1 MDSTEAPPPSLWSVA
16 LNSGPV
22 MMITS
27 SALFAVMGVL
37 VKLAGAEAPPSHVV
51 FWRSVFSLV
60 PLLPLAARDARVVRP
75 NAVWPL
81 VARSLAGVGSMF
93 CYFTAISRL
102 PLGDAVVM
110 SYASPLWVALFGP
123 VLIGEASTPGL
134 WRALWVGFLG
144 VALVAQPSLHG
155 DPLGVAAAMTTSV
168 LAGIAYLYVRVATRT
183 ERSDTIVFWFGVI
196 SALVF
201 LPFVVLAPRSYGV
214 VTWLELA
221 ATGGVAMLAQ
231 LAMTRGYALGA
242 ASRMS
247 IYAYATPVFAYG
259 GGLLVLGEPPGW
271 RGIAGTALVA
281 FAGSLAVRAKPPV

>member
-1 MDSTEAPPPSLWSVA
+1 MDSHDARPRSLWSRA
-16 LNSGPV
+16 LINGPL
-22 MMITS
+22 MMVTS
-27 SALFAVMGVL
+27 SVLFAVMGVL
-37 VKLAGAEAPPSHVV
+37 VKLAGAEARPSHIV

-60 PLLPLAARDARVVRP
+60 PLLPMAARDTGVVRP

-81 VARSLAGVGSMF
+81 VVRSLAGVGSMF

-134 WRALWVGFLG
+134 WRALWIGFFG

-155 DPLGVAAAMTTSV
+155 DPVGVAAAMTTSV
-168 LAGIAYLYVRVATRT
+168 LAGVAYLYVRVATRT

-201 LPFVVLAPRSYGV
+201 FPSILINPRSYGWS
-214 VTWLELA
+214 TWLELA
-221 ATGGVAMLAQ
+221 ATGGVAMVAQ
-231 LAMTRGYALGA
+231 LAMTRGYALGN

-247 IYAYATPVFAYG
+247 VYAYATPVFAYAS
-259 GGLLVLGEPPGW
+259 GLVVLGEAPGW
-271 RGIAGTALVA
+271 RGIAGTVLVA
-281 FAGSLAVRAKPPV
+281 LAGTLAVRAKPAV